1 MHFCSC
7 RNHCT
12 YEMTWHASNRLSS
25 GELWLVQSIESIN
38 IKIQLPRF
46 VSFSDIGIFSKLR
59 YIFVVGARENGWFLC
74 IISDSCIQFR
84 IAFDFVWITNFICQ
98 PILSWNVIANMCT
111 DSGSMHRRCRGCS
124 PTFKVVCIF
133 DSTKREIYDQQSNN
147 RIIGGINQWKN
158 WKSSWWITYRNSRV
172 IIEEE
177 WILKWNEN
185 DEDIQ

>member
-1 MHFCSC
+1 MK
-7 RNHCT
+7 
-12 YEMTWHASNRLSS
+12 WHDMRRTGCHPVNCDYSRALRASTLKFNYLGLFRSRISVYFQNYDTFL
-25 GELWLVQSIESIN
+25 
-38 IKIQLPRF
+38 F
-46 VSFSDIGIFSKLR
+46 
-59 YIFVVGARENGWFLC
+59 VGARENGWFLC

-158 WKSSWWITYRNSRV
+158 WKSSWWITSRNSRV

-177 WILKWNEN
+177 WILKWNES
-185 DEDIQ
+185 DEDIH